1 MRVLGW
7 VQAGKHRDVGRT
19 REGRVN
25 GRVQGEGS
33 LLGQPIEMGS
43 RHVGVPIATQAIGA
57 KGIDG
62 DQDHVPGGGPPAG
75 LGLAGDHPR
84 KERQQPNPSG
94 ARCEPT

>member
-1 MRVLGW
+1 MEGGPGGGW
-7 VQAGKHRDVGRT
+7 ARACRT
-19 REGRVN
+19 NTMGIESVD
-25 GRVQGEGS
+25 GRVQGES
-33 LLGQPIEMGS
+33 PLLGQPIEMGS

-84 KERQQPNPSG
+84 KERQ
-94 ARCEPT
+94 